1 MTENQKKELNE
12 IYKVKKI
19 EILPEKLQK
28 MWSNVSINDKYKENF
43 EIIKKYIKENFN
55 KRDVILVQGSW
66 GYTYSLVK
74 WAIEEEYIP
83 VYSYIER
90 KRWRKCEK
98 N

>member
-1 MTENQKKELNE
+1 MDNEFSKRFLNIKNKIEDDDFFNNLNLKELNE
-12 IYKVKKI
+12 
-19 EILPEKLQK
+19 
-28 MWSNVSINDKYKENF
+28 
-43 EIIKKYIKENFN
+43 YIKENFN

>member
-55 KRDVILVQGSW
+55 KRDVILVQGSL